1 MLSEQYGVERRIEML
16 TPRSRQAFLLQAV
29 EGFTLR
35 EVAQILEISV
45 EEAAALVDQAGREIA
60 EQVATS
66 VLIIEDEPVIALDIE
81 SMVQELGHDVIGVA
95 RARAAGDL

>member
-1 MLSEQYGVERRIEML
+1 M
-16 TPRSRQAFLLQAV
+16 

-95 RARAAGDL
+95 RRAAGDL